1 MVAAREDPSLIR
13 MPPSPE
19 LKVKPMD
26 SLPPLP
32 NEIPPPPLTRL
43 NPTNEDLTI
52 SPLPATA
59 PPMETLQFEE
69 PASLGAGGRDGRAR
83 PTRRRGNVVGG
94 GCGSER
100 AVPMEKAGIDA
111 RPVRPRGGG
120 GGTAPGGGDLGWKAT
135 RESPRRPRGGGR
147 RSDPPGCGGAIG
159 VRWRRDADRC
169 LFVCL
174 HLHTYIKRAPAGR
187 SAGTIDR

>member
-69 PASLGAGGRDGRAR
+69 PASLGAGARDGRVR
-83 PTRRRGNVVGG
+83 PTCRRGKVVGG
-94 GCGSER
+94 GRRSKH
-100 AVPMEKAGIDA
+100 AVPIEKEGAPE
-111 RPVRPRGGG
+111 RPVRPRGGSP
-120 GGTAPGGGDLGWKAT
+120 PGDGALGWKAT
-135 RESPRRPRGGGR
+135 LESPRRPRGGGR
-147 RSDPPGCGGAIG
+147 RSAHCCGGVIG
-159 VRWRRDADRC
+159 ERREERRC
-169 LFVCL
+169 RLYVSL
-174 HLHTYIKRAPAGR
+174 HRR
-187 SAGTIDR
+187 S